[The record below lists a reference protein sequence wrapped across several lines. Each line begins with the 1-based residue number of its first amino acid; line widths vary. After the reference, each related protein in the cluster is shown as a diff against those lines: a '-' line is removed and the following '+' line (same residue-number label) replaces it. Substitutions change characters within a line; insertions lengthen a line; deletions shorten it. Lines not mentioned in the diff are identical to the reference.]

1 MSTGFIAYG
10 RRKTPILPPTMDFPA
25 GTKRDDAVAAF
36 EAAYPGWTM
45 DHAESLVEFRDKDGT
60 VEADFAEG
68 DFCDACGAFIPKGE
82 EHGADVDDN
91 PICAACVALYREH
104 RDSEPPPVAE

>member
-25 GTKRDDAVAAF
+25 GTKRDEVVAAF
-36 EAAYPGWTM
+36 EAAHPGWTL
-45 DHAESLVEFRDKDGT
+45 DYAASLVEFRDKDGT
-60 VEADFAEG
+60 VEADFVEG
-68 DFCDACGAFIPKGE
+68 QFCDACGTFIPEGE
-82 EHGADVDDN
+82 DCSADVDDN